1 MHRNTS
7 KHVDA
12 RRHTSFFAAILRFYA
27 GGNLP
32 ILRAMSQP
40 PQTSAPSLKLK
51 PNAKS
56 RALNGHPWVFAN
68 EVEAL
73 LSAAHDG
80 EVVDCRDRAG
90 RRMGCGIYNSRSQIC
105 WRRLGRERVALDEA
119 WLRDAITRA
128 IARRDALQGSTD
140 IPVCANP
147 RAPQNTT
154 QTEMSV
160 PPSKASHDSAIRR
173 LIWSESDDLPGIVL
187 DQFGDTLVLQ
197 IQTLAME
204 KRRDLI
210 ARLLMEN
217 TALAPRPAEII
228 FRDDAPIRRL
238 EGLPQFTGTFTG
250 KNWEPRWMRIDG
262 FDYWLDLLH
271 GQKTGFY
278 LDQREQHALVARYA
292 KGRRVLDAFCNQ
304 GPFALH
310 CARAG
315 AASVLGIDSAE
326 DAIAQAGKNAER
338 NFAGDAAAGASVR
351 FEVANV
357 FDFFN
362 AASPERRGEQW
373 DMIILDPPPFAKSK
387 SAMEGALRGYKEI
400 NLRAMQHL
408 APGGILA
415 TYTCSHHMHDAELR
429 QVLAEAAADARRRA
443 RVLEFCHQPP
453 DHPVLATMP
462 ESEYLRGYILCVE

>member
-1 MHRNTS
+1 
-7 KHVDA
+7 
-12 RRHTSFFAAILRFYA
+12 
-27 GGNLP
+27 
-32 ILRAMSQP
+32 
-40 PQTSAPSLKLK
+40 
-51 PNAKS
+51 
-56 RALNGHPWVFAN
+56 
-68 EVEAL
+68 
-73 LSAAHDG
+73 
-80 EVVDCRDRAG
+80 
-90 RRMGCGIYNSRSQIC
+90 MGSGIYNSRSQIC
-105 WRRLGRERVALDEA
+105 WRRISRERITLDEA
-119 WLRDAITRA
+119 YLRDAIARA
-128 IARRDALQGSTD
+128 IARRDALH
-140 IPVCANP
+140 AERN
-147 RAPQNTT
+147 
-154 QTEMSV
+154 
-160 PPSKASHDSAIRR
+160 IRR

-217 TALAPRPAEII
+217 AALTASAKPVEII

-262 FDYWLDLLH
+262 FDYWLDLPH

-278 LDQREQHALVARYA
+278 LDQRDQHALVARYA

-315 AASVLGIDSAE
+315 ATSVLGLDSAE
-326 DAIAQAGKNAER
+326 DAIAQARQNAER
-338 NFAGDAAAGASVR
+338 NGFGAVNANVR

-362 AASPERRGEQW
+362 DASPERRAAQW
-373 DMIILDPPPFAKSK
+373 DLIILDPPPFAKSK

-429 QVLAEAAADARRRA
+429 QVLGEAAADARRRV

-453 DHPVLATMP
+453 DHPVLVTMP
-462 ESEYLRGYILCVE
+462 ESEYLRGYVLCVE